1 MPCTICRLIVESADE
16 VEDKF
21 RDARRAESRREM
33 REYQSDYDYYYY

>member
-1 MPCTICRLIVESADE
+1 MESADE

-33 REYQSDYDYYYY
+33 REYQSDYYYYY